1 MLPYRSLWSNVKFC
15 LDHLPFLSA
24 GDGIVCMLPMAHMYG
39 MVIEM
44 IHPFLKGCHLHFLT
58 RIPSPKII
66 MDAFATVKPKL
77 IIAVPLIIEKI
88 IRTKV
93 FSFIRETFDE
103 TSFKSSILRHS
114 VIGKNQ
120 R

>member
-1 MLPYRSLWSNVKFC
+1 
-15 LDHLPFLSA
+15 
-24 GDGIVCMLPMAHMYG
+24 MAHMYG

-77 IIAVPLIIEKI
+77 IIAVPLHHPEKLSEP
-88 IRTKV
+88 KC
-93 FSFIRETFDE
+93 F
-103 TSFKSSILRHS
+103 LY
-114 VIGKNQ
+114 
-120 R
+120 